1 MMIRAYL
8 YRMFITVKRRPIADI
23 LAVAGIF
30 TAIYSV
36 MHLNSI
42 KESLVPRDNATVLG
56 ILSLL
61 LILCFDYAF
70 VTGFRSGILGYHPA
84 DMTFQFAAPFTRVF
98 NLFVSFPYGVGSLVV
113 FIWLLC
119 VNSPVFAWWIGF
131 RTSDMAAFVIEAFFI
146 MSVTFMITSFISARF
161 TDKIWPK
168 VAAVVFMLALNALFI
183 GLVMKELISI
193 YGSFDAVRAGNLVD
207 NLTIAGN
214 LKWADYFPV
223 AGWIGLFYKT
233 ILGSSS
239 MSVVPGVVL
248 YVVLWI
254 ATVILYRKGKFD
266 FYENA
271 VINTSRILEI
281 VEASK
286 AGVEAVNT
294 GIARTA
300 VVGNEVYKRGWG
312 ASAFFHMHLFEN
324 LRTSKL
330 FFINKVALIYR
341 VFALIVLLIADSVM
355 PEELDVIVV
364 IVGICTM
371 MVLNAIVFGGGKTV
385 LELGRP
391 YFFLVPEKTSKKLAL
406 CLLAD
411 VPEMLFD
418 AVVCAF
424 MVKLVAWNDFG
435 LLPFVTFIV
444 MMTAF
449 DLLAQT
455 VGIICVKLLRQ
466 FGKFSMMFA
475 RYILMV
481 ALMIIGMIPSEVLT
495 GGITVSWADDISVVL
510 AVLIGILAL
519 SYSLMWV
526 LMIVIS
532 WRLFSRA

>member
-36 MHLNSI
+36 MHLDSI

-113 FIWLLC
+113 FVWLLC

-183 GLVMKELISI
+183 GLVMKELISV

-223 AGWIGLFYKT
+223 AGWIGLLYKT
-233 ILGSSS
+233 ILGAST

>member
-1 MMIRAYL
+1 
-8 YRMFITVKRRPIADI
+8 MFYK
-23 LAVAGIF
+23 
-30 TAIYSV
+30 
-36 MHLNSI
+36 
-42 KESLVPRDNATVLG
+42 G
-56 ILSLL
+56 IL
-61 LILCFDYAF
+61 
-70 VTGFRSGILGYHPA
+70 R
-84 DMTFQFAAPFTRVF
+84 
-98 NLFVSFPYGVGSLVV
+98 
-113 FIWLLC
+113 
-119 VNSPVFAWWIGF
+119 
-131 RTSDMAAFVIEAFFI
+131 
-146 MSVTFMITSFISARF
+146 
-161 TDKIWPK
+161 
-168 VAAVVFMLALNALFI
+168 
-183 GLVMKELISI
+183 
-193 YGSFDAVRAGNLVD
+193 
-207 NLTIAGN
+207 
-214 LKWADYFPV
+214 
-223 AGWIGLFYKT
+223 
-233 ILGSSS
+233 GSSS
-239 MSVVPGVVL
+239 YLPVVVVL
-248 YVVLWI
+248 YAVLWI
-254 ATVILYRKGKFD
+254 AVVLLYRKGKFD
-266 FYENA
+266 FYETA
-271 VINTSRILEI
+271 VLNTSRIVEI
-281 VEASK
+281 VEASQV
-286 AGVEAVNT
+286 GVEAVNT

-300 VVGNEVYKRGWG
+300 VVGKEVYKRGWG

-330 FFINKVALIYR
+330 FFINKVAMIYR
-341 VFALIVLLIADSVM
+341 VFALIVLLISDSIM
-355 PEELDVIVV
+355 PEDLDVIVIV
-364 IVGICTM
+364 IGICTM

-435 LLPFVTFIV
+435 LLPFVMFIV

-475 RYILMV
+475 RYILMI

-495 GGITVSWADDISVVL
+495 GGISVSWADDISVVL

-532 WRLFSRA
+532 WRLFSRDE

>member
-1 MMIRAYL
+1 MRAYL
-8 YRMFITVKRRPIADI
+8 YRLLITVKRKPIADI
-23 LAVAGIF
+23 VAVVGIF
-30 TAIYSV
+30 TAIITV
-36 MHLNSI
+36 ARLDTITVN
-42 KESLVPRDNATVLG
+42 LVPRNDEIVLG
-56 ILSLL
+56 IMSLL
-61 LILCFDYAF
+61 LIICFDYAF
-70 VTGFRSGILGYHPA
+70 ATGFRSGVLGYHPA

-98 NLFVSFPYGVGSLVV
+98 NLFVSFPYGVGSMVV
-113 FIWLLC
+113 FVWLLC
-119 VNSPVFAWWIGF
+119 VNSPVLTWWIGF
-131 RTSDMAAFVIEAFFI
+131 TTVDMIAFLIEAFFI
-146 MSVTFMITSFISARF
+146 MALTFMITSFISAKF
-161 TDKIWPK
+161 ADKVWPK
-168 VAAVVFMLALNALFI
+168 VVIVVMLLAFHFVLFAVVI
-183 GLVMKELISI
+183 SQLIRE
-193 YGSFDAVRAGNLVD
+193 YGSFAILREESLIIILTKAGNSIWSD
-207 NLTIAGN
+207 AFPIAGWVG
-214 LKWADYFPV
+214 LIYKGLLRGVHSYFPLV
-223 AGWIGLFYKT
+223 VSLYVLVSVLTVLFY
-233 ILGSSS
+233 
-239 MSVVPGVVL
+239 
-248 YVVLWI
+248 
-254 ATVILYRKGKFD
+254 RKVKLD
-266 FYENA
+266 FYETA
-271 VINTSRILEI
+271 VLNTGRIIEI
-281 VEASK
+281 IEASK

-300 VVGNEVYKRGWG
+300 VVGKEVYKRGWG

-424 MVKLVAWNDFG
+424 MVKFVAWNDFG

-510 AVLIGILAL
+510 AVLIGILAM

>member
-1 MMIRAYL
+1 MRAYL
-8 YRMFITVKRRPIADI
+8 YRLLITVKRKPIADI
-23 LAVAGIF
+23 VAVVGIF
-30 TAIYSV
+30 TAVLTI
-36 MHLNSI
+36 MHLEDIPYNLI
-42 KESLVPRDNATVLG
+42 PRSQDTVLG
-56 ILSLL
+56 VLSLM
-61 LILCFDYAF
+61 LILAFDYAF
-70 VTGFRSGILGYHPA
+70 VTGFRSGILGYNPA

-98 NLFVSFPYGVGSLVV
+98 NLFVSFPYGVGSLLV
-113 FIWLLC
+113 FIWLIC
-119 VNSPVFAWWIGF
+119 VNSPVLKWWIGF
-131 RTSDMAAFVIEAFFI
+131 TAADMAAFVVEAFFI
-146 MSVTFMITSFISARF
+146 MSLTFMITSFISARF

-168 VAAVVFMLALNALFI
+168 AVAVAGLLMLNGLFI
-183 GLVMKELISI
+183 ALVIKDLIGI
-193 YGSFDAVRAGNLVD
+193 YGSFDAVREASLVD

-214 LKWADYFPV
+214 TGWADMFPI
-223 AGWIGLFYKT
+223 AGWIGMFYKGM
-233 ILGSSS
+233 LRGSSS
-239 MSVVPGVVL
+239 YLPVVVVL
-248 YVVLWI
+248 YAVLWI
-254 ATVILYRKGKFD
+254 AVVLLYRKGKFD
-266 FYENA
+266 FYETA
-271 VINTSRILEI
+271 VLNTSRIVEI

-355 PEELDVIVV
+355 PEDLDVIVV

-424 MVKLVAWNDFG
+424 MVKFVAWNDFG

-475 RYILMV
+475 RYILMI

>member
-36 MHLNSI
+36 MHLDSI

-113 FIWLLC
+113 FVWLLC
-119 VNSPVFAWWIGF
+119 VNSPVFAWWIGI

-183 GLVMKELISI
+183 GLVMKELISV

-223 AGWIGLFYKT
+223 AGWIGLLYKT
-233 ILGSSS
+233 ILGAST

-391 YFFLVPEKTSKKLAL
+391 YFVLVPEKTSKKLAL

>member
-113 FIWLLC
+113 FVWLLC

-193 YGSFDAVRAGNLVD
+193 YGSFDAVRAGNLAD
-207 NLTIAGN
+207 ILTIAGN

-223 AGWIGLFYKT
+223 AGWIGLLYKT
-233 ILGSSS
+233 ILGAST

-532 WRLFSRA
+532 WRLFNEE

>member
-1 MMIRAYL
+1 MRAYL
-8 YRMFITVKRRPIADI
+8 YRLLITVKRRPIADI
-23 LAVAGIF
+23 LAVVGIF
-30 TAIYSV
+30 SAIINV
-36 MHLNSI
+36 ARLDTITVN
-42 KESLVPRDNATVLG
+42 LVPRNDETVLG
-56 ILSLL
+56 IMSLL
-61 LILCFDYAF
+61 LIICFDYAF
-70 VTGFRSGILGYHPA
+70 ATGFRSGVLGYHPA

-98 NLFVSFPYGVGSLVV
+98 NLFVSFPYGVGSLLV
-113 FIWLLC
+113 FIWLIC
-119 VNSPVFAWWIGF
+119 VNSPVLAWWIGF
-131 RTSDMAAFVIEAFFI
+131 TAADMAAFAVEGFFV
-146 MSVTFMITSFISARF
+146 MSLTFMITSFISARF
-161 TDKIWPK
+161 ADKVWPK
-168 VAAVVFMLALNALFI
+168 VVAVAGLLMLNGLFI
-183 GLVMKELISI
+183 ALVIKDLIGI
-193 YGSFDAVRAGNLVD
+193 YGSFDAVREASLVD

-214 LKWADYFPV
+214 TGWADMFPI
-223 AGWIGLFYKT
+223 AGWIGMFYKGM
-233 ILGSSS
+233 LRGSSS
-239 MSVVPGVVL
+239 YLPVVVVL
-248 YVVLWI
+248 YAVLWI
-254 ATVILYRKGKFD
+254 AVVLLYRKGKFD
-266 FYENA
+266 FYETA
-271 VINTSRILEI
+271 ALNTSRIVEI

-424 MVKLVAWNDFG
+424 MVKIVAWNDFG

-510 AVLIGILAL
+510 AVLIGILAF

-526 LMIVIS
+526 FMIVIS
-532 WRLFSRA
+532 WRLFNEV